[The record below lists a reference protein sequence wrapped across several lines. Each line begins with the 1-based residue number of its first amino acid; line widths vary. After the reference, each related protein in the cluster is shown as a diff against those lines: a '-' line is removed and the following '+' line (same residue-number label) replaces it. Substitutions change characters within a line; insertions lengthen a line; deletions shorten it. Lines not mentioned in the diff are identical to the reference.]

1 MSTIK
6 IKARYKTEKDN
17 LRHGL
22 YITEDGRRVFDPVYR
37 SFSSKVEDVK
47 DVQLYIINRLNV
59 HHSQQF
65 VFEIYPVPLKD
76 LIDLQYPANLKWLR
90 RGRHIVYEIKKK

>member
-6 IKARYKTEKDN
+6 IKARYKTKKDN

-22 YITEDGRRVFDPVYR
+22 YVSEDGRVFDPVWR

-59 HHSQQF
+59 HHSQQSL
-65 VFEIYPVPLKD
+65 FEIYPVPLKD
-76 LIDLQYPANLKWLR
+76 LIEPQYPKRLKIRLG
-90 RGRHIVYEIKKK
+90 RGRDIVYEVKKK

>member
-6 IKARYKTEKDN
+6 IKARCKTKEDN
-17 LRHGL
+17 LRHGF
-22 YITEDGRRVFDPVYR
+22 YVSEDGRLFDPIWR

-59 HHSQQF
+59 HHSQQSI
-65 VFEIYPVPLKD
+65 FEIYPVPLKD
-76 LIDLQYPANLKWLR
+76 LIDPRYPRHLKWLG
-90 RGRHIVYEIKKK
+90 RGRFIVYEIKKK